1 MTPEQALNIVG
12 QQIVNRIPDE
22 LRANGS
28 YITGNLAKSYTYE
41 VVQTKN
47 GWTLNILDGSGK
59 GTKYNYGDSVDEGL
73 ERGPGGMPPPKSIE
87 NWIRVKKISVP
98 AGFTVEQFSW
108 VIAKSIAKK
117 GQRFRRPKPF
127 IEPAVN
133 YVFQQDDE
141 KIQQAAQVIVEAQL
155 NIIFKK

>member
-47 GWTLNILDGSGK
+47 GWTLNIIDGSGR
-59 GTKYNYGDSVDEGL
+59 GGYNYGDSVDEGL
-73 ERGPGGMPPPKSIE
+73 EDLVRQTSPPQDEQKPSLDRFLRCLLSLNSAHGFQIKVSRRSVACRRMPRG
-87 NWIRVKKISVP
+87 
-98 AGFTVEQFSW
+98 
-108 VIAKSIAKK
+108 AKQESNRSTGI
-117 GQRFRRPKPF
+117 KP
-127 IEPAVN
+127 
-133 YVFQQDDE
+133 DE
-141 KIQQAAQVIVEAQL
+141 RSCS
-155 NIIFKK
+155 